1 MWLIRDNRNGVVYR
15 SISDIRMDRV
25 SSLYKYPF
33 LLCHMLSEEE
43 YESGMYCIDKWDFI
57 EVIDEV
63 DGRFR
68 INRVYDVF
76 SWNIVFQN
84 RSV

>member
-1 MWLIRDNRNGVVYR
+1 MWLIRDNRSGVIYR
-15 SISDIRMDRV
+15 SMNDIHKDRV

-43 YESGMYCIDKWDFI
+43 YLSGMYCIDKWDFI

-63 DGRFR
+63 DGRLR
-68 INRVYDVF
+68 ENRGYELF

-84 RSV
+84 RLL